1 MKNCNN
7 IFLKLSF
14 CGLVATDIKKL
25 YEDKDKDDYAEGMV
39 DIFVALAAKALS
51 NFSKAKQSPHLVT
64 GNASDYS
71 RKFVEYLKCADEKKG
86 INEYTWLIK
95 GFFEICQGM
104 PPRQSLLYSYICM
117 LR

>member
-1 MKNCNN
+1 MFK
-7 IFLKLSF
+7 IST
-14 CGLVATDIKKL
+14 CGLDNADIKKL

-71 RKFVEYLKCADEKKG
+71 RKFVEYLKSADEKKG

-104 PPRQSLLYSYICM
+104 LSCQTSLLFASMYA
-117 LR
+117 

>member
-1 MKNCNN
+1 MK
-7 IFLKLSF
+7 FSF

-104 PPRQSLLYSYICM
+104 
-117 LR
+117 